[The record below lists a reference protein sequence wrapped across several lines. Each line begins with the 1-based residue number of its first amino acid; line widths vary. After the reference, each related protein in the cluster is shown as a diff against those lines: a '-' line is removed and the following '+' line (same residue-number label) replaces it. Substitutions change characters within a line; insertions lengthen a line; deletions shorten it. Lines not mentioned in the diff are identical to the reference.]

1 MTVVVLVIGV
11 ITSLMI
17 ASQSQSLLTTRSENT
32 LENVLAMAHRQ
43 MSNGVPVDRLEVQGD
58 VRFTV
63 ISADGKAMLDSD
75 HPIEEMDTNLLY
87 RPEVQEASKGRVG
100 HSQRYSTTLVERCC
114 SRLDSRTRP
123 MEIQSS

>member
-43 MSNGVPVDRLEVQGD
+43 SPTE
-58 VRFTV
+58 
-63 ISADGKAMLDSD
+63 
-75 HPIEEMDTNLLY
+75 Y
-87 RPEVQEASKGRVG
+87 RSI
-100 HSQRYSTTLVERCC
+100 
-114 SRLDSRTRP
+114 DSRFQGMSASR
-123 MEIQSS
+123 